1 MKIHT
6 TYLNTDTRTVQHR
19 DMELSDDN
27 FVKALKAGRKIVEER
42 AEFTEKE
49 MAEIS
54 DIAYATLAVS
64 NTQGENAY
72 PLACARYL

>member
-6 TYLNTDTRTVQHR
+6 TYLDADTRAVQHK
-19 DMELSDDN
+19 DTELSHDE

-49 MAEIS
+49 MSEIS

-64 NTQGENAY
+64 NTQGKDAY
-72 PLACARYL
+72 SLACARYL

>member
-6 TYLNTDTRTVQHR
+6 TYLDATRGEKHTDI
-19 DMELSDDN
+19 ELSASE
-27 FVKALKAGRKIVEER
+27 FSEAAAAGRKIVEER
-42 AEFTEKE
+42 GEFTEEE

-64 NTQGENAY
+64 DAQGEDAY
-72 PLACARYL
+72 SLACARYL

>member
-19 DMELSDDN
+19 DIELSDDN

-42 AEFTEKE
+42 GEFTERE
-49 MAEIS
+49 MSEIS
-54 DIAYATLAVS
+54 DVSYATLAVS

-72 PLACARYL
+72 SLACARYL